1 MSKVVTISRPPQTS
15 WAALRWG
22 FLAGL
27 VLVVPTVGTMINDGG
42 AGTAFSAISAG
53 ISDDF
58 VTQVKALKKPGT
70 SAVFVVEAEGD
81 MEVILLAIR
90 GLGGTVL
97 KTNVDVER
105 ARLNQS
111 ALAASPSGLG
121 A

>member
-1 MSKVVTISRPPQTS
+1 VGLISRTWTSPPR
-15 WAALRWG
+15 L
-22 FLAGL
+22 
-27 VLVVPTVGTMINDGG
+27 G
-42 AGTAFSAISAG
+42 ARFSSTCKRPGCCHTDLLFATHDSGTAFSAISAG

-81 MEVILLAIR
+81 MEVILHAIR

>member
-27 VLVVPTVGTMINDGG
+27 VLGVPMVGTMINDGG

-81 MEVILLAIR
+81 MEVILL
-90 GLGGTVL
+90 